1 MNTSCITS
9 SLFFPASP
17 SSPSPPSSSSSS
29 SLLTPSKPA
38 PAPQQTLNQMSK
50 QKDDPTGNMWLF
62 KTDKGY
68 FEELVASAAERIGKV
83 KHCIL
88 PFFNHLI
95 YLISNTSCKHSTTS
109 TTLHNTP
116 QHSTTLHNTP
126 QHSTTLHHTPQRN
139 ATQRNAT
146 QRTAR
151 NAASVSTSAT
161 LAGHYT
167 CKIYLYTYSIIY

>member
-68 FEELVASAAERIGKV
+68 FEELVASPAERIGKV

-95 YLISNTSCKHSTTS
+95 YLISTHLMQQHS

-126 QHSTTLHHTPQRN
+126 PHSATQRN

-146 QRTAR
+146 QR
-151 NAASVSTSAT
+151 NATQHNAT
-161 LAGHYT
+161 HRT
-167 CKIYLYTYSIIY
+167 